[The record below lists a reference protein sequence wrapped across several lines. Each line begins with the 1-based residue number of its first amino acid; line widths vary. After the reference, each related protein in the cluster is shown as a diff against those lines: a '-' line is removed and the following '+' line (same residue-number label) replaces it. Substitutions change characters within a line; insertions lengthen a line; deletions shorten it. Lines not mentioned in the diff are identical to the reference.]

1 MRQFIKLIV
10 IRFLFYH
17 SFGQV
22 KLWINK
28 HFKEPAHLVSI
39 VVISNEAEANMPV
52 RLLTFAE
59 SRRKMGVG
67 GNYRAGDREK
77 RILRG
82 EGEEASVKLRC
93 PLGVW
98 LLICPLSMI
107 KQLCHLIVNCLWG
120 SVLLPQSQSYMY
132 RIRRLCRSRLKSKES
147 LPAKAGM
154 WSACVHMRTCRR
166 HCPATASHCKLVCRS
181 SCTH

>member
-1 MRQFIKLIV
+1 MQQFIKLIV

-59 SRRKMGVG
+59 SRHKMGVG
-67 GNYRAGDREK
+67 GNYRAGDIERNTSCVK
-77 RILRG
+77 RQRRRVRS
-82 EGEEASVKLRC
+82 SVAHWL
-93 PLGVW
+93 VW

-107 KQLCHLIVNCLWG
+107 KQLCHLIVNCLRG
-120 SVLLPQSQSYMY
+120 SVLSPHTQPYMY
-132 RIRRLCRSRLKSKES
+132 RLQSLCQSRRKNSKSPDCEV
-147 LPAKAGM
+147 PCEQI
-154 WSACVHMRTCRR
+154 CVCTMRTHVCLP
-166 HCPATASHCKLVCRS
+166 HCPATATHRELV
-181 SCTH
+181 